1 MKAYIWFITYA
12 RELDAL
18 SHFNAFTGDK
28 LPSKLAIYL
37 VIDFTVLSN
46 SHQSPYWNNLWN
58 LALTNLTWSWK
69 FNTRYNTTFQ
79 TILLLKNL
87 TLWFS
92 PSLTSWWFAILVSTF
107 TQAFANFCLLHFS
120 LISRLEL
127 EWNLN
132 YSKDSWSFQ
141 CLWCFPYEFLSF

>member
-46 SHQSPYWNNLWN
+46 SHQSPY
-58 LALTNLTWSWK
+58 
-69 FNTRYNTTFQ
+69 
-79 TILLLKNL
+79 
-87 TLWFS
+87 
-92 PSLTSWWFAILVSTF
+92 
-107 TQAFANFCLLHFS
+107 
-120 LISRLEL
+120 
-127 EWNLN
+127 
-132 YSKDSWSFQ
+132 
-141 CLWCFPYEFLSF
+141 